1 MERNGERA
9 MMSSDGNKKE
19 EKGDEEVIILCS
31 SRTSRFRRCP
41 ISDKAISANDQRT
54 RPRYYRIPEA
64 FPCSSSTGWLLCD
77 FCKGQKMN
85 VKSETNRIYGRCPSC
100 RTGKRRKR
108 ENKILY
114 LSGTL
119 YIFHAF
125 LQLESFVCCSS

>member
-1 MERNGERA
+1 MTRELDLATIGFLKPFHARA
-9 MMSSDGNKKE
+9 PQVWHRSFTWFCFDSSFFPSFFSKAD
-19 EKGDEEVIILCS
+19 VPILCEDCNG
-31 SRTSRFRRCP
+31 R
-41 ISDKAISANDQRT
+41 
-54 RPRYYRIPEA
+54 
-64 FPCSSSTGWLLCD
+64 GWLLCD

-125 LQLESFVCCSS
+125 LQLESFGRAC

>member
-1 MERNGERA
+1 

-19 EKGDEEVIILCS
+19 EKGDKEVIILCS

-54 RPRYYRIPEA
+54 RPRYYRIPKNQSLSMLELHR
-64 FPCSSSTGWLLCD
+64 GWLLCD

-125 LQLESFVCCSS
+125 LQLESFGRAC